1 MLTSSLARHS
11 SVRVSSFGERRA
23 QESQLH
29 AGGDFAS
36 FAFAAGP
43 GGLIA
48 PGLAMTQFKLD
59 PTRQFEVRLPYI
71 SGSRFV
77 GRHSGLPAH
86 RLLEEL

>member
-1 MLTSSLARHS
+1 MASVARKRASYTRVAISL
-11 SVRVSSFGERRA
+11 GP
-23 QESQLH
+23 
-29 AGGDFAS
+29 
-36 FAFAAGP
+36 FAAGP